1 MSDKENNIVKDDFA
15 ESNKS
20 FTADVAKLF
29 EELPKISSKRNFEE
43 MSQSGRS
50 TGSYCAKIEKTPK
63 FDIKKFKMVK
73 TGKQSIDLMTEEGKY
88 QKKQEELAKQ
98 RKSCTEICFNNYSD
112 VREFKEN
119 FKVIFKK

>member
-1 MSDKENNIVKDDFA
+1 MSNKENNSVKDDFA

-29 EELPKISSKRNFEE
+29 EELPNANPKRNFEE
-43 MSQSGRS
+43 MSQSGQS
-50 TGSYCAKIEKTPK
+50 TGSYCAKIEKVPK

-73 TGKQSIDLMTEEGKY
+73 TGKQAIDLSTEEGKY

-98 RKSCTEICFNNYSD
+98 RKTCTEICFNNYSD

-119 FKVIFKK
+119 FKVFYIN